1 MESLLSIENAGE
13 ILSVSPWTLL
23 RLWAKQGKLS
33 TIKLG
38 ARRLVRRSDLDRIMA
53 AGLGVQR
60 GGKRKAPAKG
70 SRGFRKAKCGR

>member
-1 MESLLSIENAGE
+1 MESLLSIENAAE
-13 ILSVSPWTLL
+13 ILSVSPWTL

>member
-1 MESLLSIENAGE
+1 MESLLSIEHAAE
-13 ILSVSPWTLL
+13 ILSVSPWTL

-38 ARRLVRRSDLDRIMA
+38 ARRLVRRSTVDRIMA

-60 GGKRKAPAKG
+60 GWRRKAPAKG
-70 SRGFRKAKCGR
+70 SRSSRNVNCGR